1 MAMSKE
7 RKNLQAKLRR
17 KYKWSTNTDY
27 GRGVILGKQNASEHK
42 DRRSGGKY
50 VTDLYF
56 NMSGW
61 ATRKSLSGDKNV
73 REIQMT
79 LNKYKEHQGHHEFY
93 ATLWATI
100 SFEELELIYNI
111 AKAAR
116 EEIKEEIK

>member
-1 MAMSKE
+1 MAMSRK
-7 RKNLQAKLRR
+7 RKNLQAKLRK

-42 DRRSGGKY
+42 CRQSDGKY
-50 VTDLYF
+50 VTDLYVS
-56 NMSGW
+56 MSGW

-79 LNKYKEHQGHHEFY
+79 LNKYKEHQGQHEFY
-93 ATLWATI
+93 ASLGAMI

-116 EEIKEEIK
+116 EEIKEETK

>member
-7 RKNLQAKLRR
+7 RKSLQAKLRN

-42 DRRSGGKY
+42 DRQSGGKY

-56 NMSGW
+56 SMSGC
-61 ATRKSLSGDKNV
+61 ATRRSLSGDKNV
-73 REIQMT
+73 REIQIN
-79 LNKYKEHQGHHEFY
+79 LNKYRERQGQHEFY
-93 ATLWATI
+93 ASLGAMI

-116 EEIKEEIK
+116 EEIKEETK

>member
-17 KYKWSTNTDY
+17 KYKWSTNTDH
-27 GRGVILGKQNASEHK
+27 GRGVLLGKQNASEHK
-42 DRRSGGKY
+42 DRRSDDKY
-50 VTDLYF
+50 ITDLYF
-56 NMSGW
+56 GMSGW

-73 REIQMT
+73 REIQIT
-79 LNKYKEHQGHHEFY
+79 LNKYKEHQGHYEFY

-100 SFEELELIYNI
+100 SFEELELIYNL

-116 EEIKEEIK
+116 EEIKEETK